1 MEKEKSE
8 MIVEAVSL
16 FLLDLLAIC
25 AIYLILNLGLN
36 IEYGFTGIPN
46 FGTVFWVAGGAFTVG
61 ALSTSFA
68 AWILGINISGLDIIS
83 DNIVIVS
90 KVNECIV
97 KQPLYGIMLLVVLL
111 VIVAGV
117 GAILGMI
124 LSLPTVRLRA
134 DYLSITFLAFGEVL
148 NVIGIAYR
156 PLVGGPPGVNVPDV
170 WAWAG
175 GWRFVASTLTI
186 AAIAVLI
193 FIYSEYLIRTP
204 FGRTLRAVRDNEVA
218 AAALGKDI
226 ARYRFAAM
234 IIGSIMASVAGALFA
249 LYSGSVTPTFVRFH
263 WTFLPW
269 LMILLGGV
277 GNSLGVVAGTAMFYS
292 VYKLIIYYKYV
303 LMGIMPFDVVWL
315 NYILLGIVVVLVLI
329 FRPQGL
335 IPEKPKKMKHTA
347 DSTSSTEH

>member
-1 MEKEKSE
+1 

-16 FLLDLLAIC
+16 FLLDLLAIF
-25 AIYLILNLGLN
+25 AIYLILNSGLN
-36 IEYGFTGIPN
+36 VEYGFTGIPN

-68 AWILGINISGLDIIS
+68 AWVLGINISGLDIIS

-90 KVNECIV
+90 KVNEYIAA
-97 KQPLYGIMLLVVLL
+97 QPLYGIMLLIVML
-111 VIVAGV
+111 VTAAGV
-117 GAILGMI
+117 GAILGII

-134 DYLSITFLAFGEVL
+134 DYLSITFLAFGEIL

-186 AAIAVLI
+186 AIIAVLT
-193 FIYSEYLIRTP
+193 FIYSEYIIRTP
-204 FGRTLRAVRDNEVA
+204 FGRALRAVRDNEVA

-226 ARYRFAAM
+226 ARYRLAAM
-234 IIGSIMASVAGALFA
+234 VIGSIMASVAGALFV

-277 GNSLGVVAGTAMFYS
+277 GNTLGVAAGTAMFYTA
-292 VYKLIIYYKYV
+292 YKLIIYYKYA
-303 LMGIMPFDVVWL
+303 LMGFMPFDVVWL

-329 FRPQGL
+329 FKPQGL
-335 IPEKPKKMKHTA
+335 IPEKPKKMQRAVESTHADKH
-347 DSTSSTEH
+347 S

>member
-1 MEKEKSE
+1 MT
-8 MIVEAVSL
+8 VEAVSL
-16 FLLDLLAIC
+16 FVLDLLAIFS
-25 AIYLILNLGLN
+25 IYLILNLGLN
-36 IEYGFTGIPN
+36 VEYGFTGIAN
-46 FGTVFWVAGGAFTVG
+46 FGTVFWVAGGAFIVG
-61 ALSTSFA
+61 ALSTRFA
-68 AWILGINISGLDIIS
+68 AWIFGINISGLDIIG

-90 KVNECIV
+90 KVNEVIAT
-97 KQPLYGIMLLVVLL
+97 QPLYGVMLLVVLL
-111 VIVAGV
+111 VVAAAV
-117 GAILGMI
+117 GAILGII

-134 DYLSITFLAFGEVL
+134 DYLSITFLAFGEII

-175 GWRFVASTLTI
+175 RWRFVASTLTI
-186 AAIAVLI
+186 AAIAILI
-193 FIYSEYLIRTP
+193 FAYSEYLIRTP
-204 FGRTLRAVRDNEVA
+204 FGRVLRAVRDNEVA

-226 ARYRFAAM
+226 ARYRLAAM
-234 IIGSIMASVAGALFA
+234 IIGSIMASIAGALYA
-249 LYSGSVTPTFVRFH
+249 LYSACVTPTFFRFY

-277 GNSLGVVAGTAMFYS
+277 GNNLGVIAGTATFYT

-303 LMGIMPFDVVWL
+303 LMGIVPFDVVWL

-335 IPEKPKKMKHTA
+335 IPEKPKRMRQRSA
-347 DSTSSTEH
+347 TSSKR